1 MDEKILDQL
10 LNELLSAFEDAET
23 HSTAILLF
31 LKAQGIATEEK
42 LAPFLDQAGKAS
54 DVRWRAARARMGA
67 LMHSAIKPVEPSEKK
82 KDESGAAKKSDEA
95 DADGAVRSQSKDKVQ
110 SGEKS
115 ENTPK
120 QNENMENTS
129 QQNSDNYK
137 GGDRA
142 KAEASGENPDRT
154 KSDDSGR
161 NSVDSQQ
168 TRSAQTRGSETSPS
182 S

>member
-129 QQNSDNYK
+129 QQNSDNSK
-137 GGDRA
+137 GSDDA
-142 KAEASGENPDRT
+142 KAEASGKHPVGA
-154 KSDDSGR
+154 KSDDSKR

-168 TRSAQTRGSETSPS
+168 TRSAQTGGSETSPS

>member
-1 MDEKILDQL
+1 
-10 LNELLSAFEDAET
+10 
-23 HSTAILLF
+23 LLF

-82 KDESGAAKKSDEA
+82 NDDSGAATKSEEA

-115 ENTPK
+115 ENAPK
-120 QNENMENTS
+120 QNEKMENAS
-129 QQNSDNYK
+129 QQSSDNSK
-137 GGDRA
+137 GGDGA
-142 KAEASGENPDRT
+142 KAEASDKDPGGT
-154 KSDDSGR
+154 KSDDSKR
-161 NSVDSQQ
+161 NWVDSQQ
-168 TRSAQTRGSETSPS
+168 TRSSQTGDSETSPS